1 MLSIIWQNRF
11 TLRVTQH
18 HTDEIDQTLEQGVA
32 LMQAVILLGRQKRND
47 SKIKI
52 KIPLKSLCIVHRDA
66 AVLEAIKPLESYLRA
81 ELNVKAITY
90 STDEAHWICY
100 DVKPCSPVLGK
111 RFGKRFGHFRQ
122 LIANLTLA
130 EIQLLEEQGAI
141 TLDGE
146 VFNRDDIL
154 LYRNAREGMP
164 VTCGAAIAIVLDT
177 ELDEALMQE
186 VWLEK
191 W

>member
-1 MLSIIWQNRF
+1 M
-11 TLRVTQH
+11 
-18 HTDEIDQTLEQGVA
+18 
-32 LMQAVILLGRQKRND
+32 
-47 SKIKI
+47 
-52 KIPLKSLCIVHRDA
+52 
-66 AVLEAIKPLESYLRA
+66 
-81 ELNVKAITY
+81 
-90 STDEAHWICY
+90 
-100 DVKPCSPVLGK
+100 LGK

-186 VWLEK
+186 GMAREVVNEYKTRKDMDLQVDARIHIAFEASDVLADVIGAHQAYIQQETLAQVIERHTGLSEQDYTHVIDAHDLRLRIEVVQ
-191 W
+191 